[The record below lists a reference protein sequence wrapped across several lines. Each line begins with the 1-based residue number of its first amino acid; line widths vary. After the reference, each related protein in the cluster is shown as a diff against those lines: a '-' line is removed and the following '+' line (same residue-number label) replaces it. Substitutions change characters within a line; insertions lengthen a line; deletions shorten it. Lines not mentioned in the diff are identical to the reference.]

1 MNCCDYHC
9 TQGANCPAR
18 NDTTRTYPRTLA
30 QAFPH
35 APDPTF
41 EVEVSDWGWTAFTYF
56 VGFFAGFALAV
67 LMGAM

>member
-1 MNCCDYHC
+1 MTCCNQDC
-9 TQGANCPAR
+9 QQGKDCPL
-18 NDTTRTYPRTLA
+18 TRTYPRTLA

-35 APDPTF
+35 APDPHF

-67 LMGAM
+67 LIM

>member
-1 MNCCDYHC
+1 MID
-9 TQGANCPAR
+9 
-18 NDTTRTYPRTLA
+18 NDTTRTHPRTLEE
-30 QAFPH
+30 AFPY

-41 EVEVSDWGWTAFTYF
+41 EEEMSDWGWTAFTYF